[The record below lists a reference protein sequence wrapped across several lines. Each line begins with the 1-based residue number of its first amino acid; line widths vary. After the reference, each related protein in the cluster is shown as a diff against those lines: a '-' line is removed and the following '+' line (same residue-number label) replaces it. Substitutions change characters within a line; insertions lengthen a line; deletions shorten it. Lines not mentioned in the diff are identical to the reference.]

1 MFVVKWGKEL
11 SGKVTIGGSK
21 NAVLKLIPAALL
33 FEKVTLKNVPRILD
47 VDVFLSILSAYGVK
61 HTFVDEHTLQIDSRN
76 VKNATQIN
84 TKHFSDIRASIML
97 LSPILQKLWTIS
109 IPLPGGDKIGKR
121 PIDTHINGLKNIG
134 YKVQIIEKNNISYI
148 EASGKSKKWD
158 VIINGGFSVTGT
170 ENLIISNVLRS
181 GKTTIKNVA
190 IEPHVMCLI
199 DFLRKWGAQIAIRY
213 DHTIIITGVLNLK
226 GDFDFPVIPD
236 YLVAGTFMI
245 IGALKSKTHI
255 DIKNACIP
263 HLYSFIEKLKES
275 GVEVEDLWKDT
286 LRVFRAKKL
295 KAVSIQTNIFP
306 WFPSDLQSPFAVLM
320 TQAQGISRIHEVL
333 YESRL
338 NWLVEL
344 EKMGAHIAI
353 LNPHE
358 AMIFWKTELQGS
370 ATVTSWDLR
379 AGATMVIAWLLAK
392 GETRITNIDYIKRGY
407 EGFVGKLQDLGA
419 DITDITEGK

>member
-1 MFVVKWGKEL
+1 MFVVTWWKDL
-11 SGKVTIGGSK
+11 SGKITIWGSK

-33 FEKVTLKNVPRILD
+33 FDTVTLQNVPRILD
-47 VDVFLSILSAYGVK
+47 VDVFLSILSAYGIK
-61 HTFVDEHTLQIDSRN
+61 HTFLDEHTLFIDSRW

-97 LSPILQKLWTIS
+97 LSPILQKLWNIS
-109 IPLPGGDKIGKR
+109 IPLPWGDKIGKR
-121 PIDTHINGLKNIG
+121 PIDTHTNGLKKIG
-134 YKVQIIEKNNISYI
+134 YKVQITEKAGISYI
-148 EASGKSKKWD
+148 EAQGKSKKGD
-158 VIINGGFSVTGT
+158 ITINGGFSVTGT

-181 GKTTIKNVA
+181 GKTTIKNAA

-199 DFLRKWGAQIAIRY
+199 DFLRKWWAQIAIRY
-213 DHTIIITGVLNLK
+213 DHTIIITGVVKLTGN
-226 GDFDFPVIPD
+226 FNFPVIPD

-245 IGALKSKTHI
+245 IAALKSKTYI

-263 HLYSFIEKLKES
+263 HLYSFIEKLKEAW
-275 GVEVEDLWKDT
+275 VVLEDLWKDT
-286 LRVFRAKKL
+286 LRVYRAKKL
-295 KAVSIQTNIFP
+295 KAVQIQTNIFP
-306 WFPSDLQSPFAVLM
+306 GFPSDLQSPFAVLM

-344 EKMGAHIAI
+344 EKMWAHLAI

-358 AMIFWKTELQGS
+358 AMIFGKTDLRPD

-392 GETRITNIDYIKRGY
+392 GKTHITNIDYIKRGY
-407 EGFVGKLQDLGA
+407 EGFVDKLKALWA
-419 DITDITEGK
+419 DIEDLSDTK